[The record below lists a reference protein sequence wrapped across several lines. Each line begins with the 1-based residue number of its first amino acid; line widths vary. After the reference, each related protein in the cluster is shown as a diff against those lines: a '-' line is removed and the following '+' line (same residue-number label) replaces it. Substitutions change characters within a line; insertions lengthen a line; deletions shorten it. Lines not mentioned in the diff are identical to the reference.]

1 MELYRWEDDC
11 SFINKKLSLAI
22 LEVRASHGFQS
33 QQAIAND
40 LYAINIA
47 EPIHGFPYFLSFSF
61 MIFHT
66 LKDFSWNQMNK
77 NESKNLSYV

>member
-1 MELYRWEDDC
+1 MIPSYQGGE
-11 SFINKKLSLAI
+11 
-22 LEVRASHGFQS
+22 RASHGFQS

-66 LKDFSWNQMNK
+66 LQDFSW
-77 NESKNLSYV
+77 ESDGRK